1 MALPVGLTSNVPR
14 GWVFAL
20 RPIGCHYG
28 KGDESKRSRQA
39 EVLMTL
45 LSLDLQFVDSF
56 RLAVAPFPVMN
67 GAVQDMNWRSYIALR
82 VSKKAR
88 IQRLYLGT
96 VKR

>member
-1 MALPVGLTSNVPR
+1 
-14 GWVFAL
+14 
-20 RPIGCHYG
+20 
-28 KGDESKRSRQA
+28 
-39 EVLMTL
+39 MTL

-96 VKR
+96 VKRPARQGGKEPETSALSTGSSQNGSAPN